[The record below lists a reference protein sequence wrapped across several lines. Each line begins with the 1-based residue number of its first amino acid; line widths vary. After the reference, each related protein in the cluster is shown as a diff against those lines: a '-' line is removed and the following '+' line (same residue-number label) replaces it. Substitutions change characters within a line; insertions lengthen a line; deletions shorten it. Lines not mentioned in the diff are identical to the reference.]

1 MYETMKQDFKWWHVI
16 ALVVIIAGII
26 LTIWSA
32 QQQDQFMRNDLL
44 SKTSIA
50 ETGVSFEQVS
60 SLRGSAADIASPDY
74 QTLKTQLKKIRA
86 ADPDIRFAYLIGQR
100 QDGTI
105 ILYADSES
113 PESADYSPP
122 GQVYTEAPAV
132 LTSLFKTGEMAS
144 EGPYTDRWGT
154 WVSGFIPVTDPMT
167 GKVIAIFGVDIDAK
181 NWNSAIAQSC
191 TATIA
196 ATLLILVLVI
206 AFGLS
211 QQRSIREQ
219 HRIAASEKK
228 FFRVFHENPTPMA
241 VSTIEEGR
249 FLDVN
254 TSFLTALGYS
264 REEVIGRTAADLNL
278 YSDPALRDVII
289 SQFKETGQVHAVDVN
304 IIKKNQGIMVGSFS
318 AIPIE
323 IDGLSYLL
331 TIIID
336 ITERKRAEDVLQR
349 MNTKITTLNSI
360 TRHNLI
366 NTLTGLLG
374 MIAMAQD
381 PSSRPELDN
390 ILLTIK
396 NLTENI
402 QEQIEFS
409 RDYQAAGMGEPRWQ
423 SVRETVSSAARPFTN
438 PGISILNEISG
449 CEVYADPL
457 LEKAFSHLVINA
469 IRNGGPLTTITF
481 TENLSD
487 TGLSIVCEYNC
498 AGIPADSKEKIFD
511 QSIGQF
517 SNMELFLTR
526 EILSITG
533 ITITEN
539 GEPGKGAR
547 FEMMVPEGVWRAA
560 DVGGNA
566 NGH

>member
-1 MYETMKQDFKWWHVI
+1 MVWYETLKQDFKWWHVI
-16 ALVVIIAGII
+16 ALVIIIAGII
-26 LTIWSA
+26 LTIGSA
-32 QQQDQFMRNDLL
+32 QQQDQIMRNDLL
-44 SKTSIA
+44 KKTRIA

-60 SLRGSAADIASPDY
+60 SLSGFAADIASPDY

-105 ILYADSES
+105 IFYADSEL

-132 LTSLFKTGEMAS
+132 LTSLFKTGKMAN

-154 WVSGFIPVTDPMT
+154 WVSGFIPVTDPTT
-167 GKVIAIFGVDIDAK
+167 GKVIAIFGMDVDAK
-181 NWNSAIAQSC
+181 DWNLAIAQSC

-196 ATLLILVLVI
+196 ASLLILVLVI

-219 HRIAASEKK
+219 HRIAASEEK
-228 FFRVFHENPTPMA
+228 FSHAFHENPAPMA
-241 VSTIEEGR
+241 VSTIDEGR

-254 TSFLTALGYS
+254 TSFLTALGYF

-278 YSDPALRDVII
+278 YSDPALRNVII
-289 SQFKETGQVHAVDVN
+289 SQFKETGRVHAVDIN
-304 IIKKNQGIMVGSFS
+304 IIKKNQGIMVGSLS

-360 TRHNLI
+360 TRHNMI

-381 PSSRPELDN
+381 PLTRPELDN
-390 ILLTIK
+390 LLLNIK

-402 QEQIEFS
+402 HEQIEFS
-409 RDYQAAGMGEPRWQ
+409 RDYQAAGIGEPRWQ
-423 SVRETVSSAARPFTN
+423 SVRETVSSAARPFAS

-449 CEVYADPL
+449 VEVYADSL
-457 LEKAFSHLVINA
+457 LEKAFCHLIKNA
-469 IRNGGPLTTITF
+469 VRNGGHLTTIKF
-481 TENLSD
+481 TENLSE
-487 TGLSIVCEYNC
+487 TGMSIVCEDDG
-498 AGIPADSKEKIFD
+498 AGIPADIKEKIFN

-517 SNMELFLTR
+517 SNIGLFLTR

-533 ITITEN
+533 INITEN
-539 GEPGKGAR
+539 GEPGNGAR
-547 FEMMVPEGVWRAA
+547 FEMTVPKGMWRFAGK
-560 DVGGNA
+560 VV
-566 NGH
+566 

>member
-1 MYETMKQDFKWWHVI
+1 MARYDTMKQDFKWWHII
-16 ALVVIIAGII
+16 ALIIIIAGII

-32 QQQDQFMRNDLL
+32 QQQDLAMRNDLL
-44 SKTSIA
+44 LKTSIA
-50 ETGVSFEQVS
+50 ETGVSFEQVR
-60 SLRGSAADIASPDY
+60 SLSGSAADIASPDY

-86 ADPDIRFAYLIGQR
+86 ADPDIRFAYLTGQR

-122 GQVYTEAPAV
+122 GQIYTEAPAV

-154 WVSGFIPVTDPMT
+154 WVSGFIPVTDPTT
-167 GKVIAIFGVDIDAK
+167 GKIIAIFGVDVDAK

-196 ATLLILVLVI
+196 ASLLILVLVI

-219 HRIAASEKK
+219 HRIAASEEK
-228 FFRVFHENPTPMA
+228 FSRAFHENPAPMA
-241 VSTIEEGR
+241 VSTIDEGR

-254 TSFLTALGYS
+254 KSFLTVLGYS

-336 ITERKRAEDVLQR
+336 TTERKRVEDVLQR

-360 TRHNLI
+360 TRHNMI

-381 PSSRPELDN
+381 PSTRPELDS
-390 ILLTIK
+390 LLLNIK

-409 RDYQAAGMGEPRWQ
+409 RDYQAAGIGEPRWQ
-423 SVRETVSSAARPFTN
+423 SVQEAVSSAARPFASSR
-438 PGISILNEISG
+438 ISILNEISG
-449 CEVYADPL
+449 SEVYADPL
-457 LEKAFSHLVINA
+457 LEKAFCHLINNA
-469 IRNGGPLTTITF
+469 VRNGGHLTTITF
-481 TENLSD
+481 TENLSE
-487 TGLSIVCEYNC
+487 TGLSIICKDDG
-498 AGIPADSKEKIFD
+498 AGIPADIKEKIFD

-526 EILSITG
+526 EILSTTG

-547 FEMMVPEGVWRAA
+547 FEMVVPKGSYRFTSV
-560 DVGGNA
+560 
-566 NGH
+566 